1 MPLRIIPSRND
12 NNMWIGGN
20 VTVCPGVT
28 IGRKA
33 VNGEE

>member
-1 MPLRIIPSRND
+1 MQLCINLPRNN

-28 IGRKA
+28 IGSKVA
-33 VNGEE
+33 DGEE